1 MTLEYIE
8 LEDQFI
14 ELQGAVSFLLLM
26 KKGVYIVTMLTKYV
40 DRLLMILL

>member
-26 KKGVYIVTMLTKYV
+26 KKGCVYSY
-40 DRLLMILL
+40 DAN